1 MEEYAARTR
10 LHADKLDEV
19 VEGMLGS
26 ALGHKLSNAEKEQ
39 MKEMVR
45 KQVRNRRAGLVS
57 LLMHTALLRSG
68 SCHRICVMNPL
79 QP

>member
-1 MEEYAARTR
+1 MQVEEYAARTR

-26 ALGHKLSNAEKEQ
+26 ALGHKLSDAEKEQ

-45 KQVRNRRAGLVS
+45 KQARTRGPGLS
-57 LLMHTALLRSG
+57 LCSW
-68 SCHRICVMNPL
+68 I
-79 QP
+79 QPF